1 MKIALVTD
9 STCDLPREMV
19 KNFNIHVVP
28 LRIHYSCGEFR
39 DGIDI
44 TSQQIMDHLEQ
55 EVPKT
60 SMPSPEDITRTYHSL
75 NEQGY
80 THCIVLTV
88 SASLSGT
95 HNTFR
100 LCAQEISG
108 MKIDVIDSKG
118 VSWILGF
125 LVLEAARL
133 IQKKMDYEEIIKTI
147 HDTKLKIKAYF
158 ILDTLKYVQK
168 GGRIGK
174 VAKSLGSML
183 NIKPIITFDSE
194 GNLQTH
200 SVARGKKQALKKLM
214 APIHQ
219 QLSSTRARIAVL
231 HTWAEKEAEALL
243 DQLKNA
249 ENVSDS
255 YLGSIGPTLSV
266 HAGPGLLGIV
276 IHPHD

>member
-9 STCDLPREMV
+9 STCDLPCEMV
-19 KNFNIHVVP
+19 EKLNIHVVP
-28 LRIHYSCGEFR
+28 LRIHYSGGEFR

-44 TSQQIMDHLEQ
+44 TSRDIINRLEH

-60 SMPSPEDITRTYHSL
+60 SMPSPEDITRIYHSL
-75 NEQGY
+75 QEQGY

-125 LVLEAARL
+125 LVLETARL
-133 IQKKMDYEEIIKTI
+133 IQKTKNYEEIIRKI
-147 HDTKLKIKAYF
+147 HETKEKIKAYF
-158 ILDTLKYVQK
+158 ILDTLQYVQK

-183 NIKPIITFDSE
+183 SIKPVITFDSE
-194 GNLQTH
+194 GKLHTH
-200 SVARGKKQALKKLM
+200 SVARGKKQALKKADGPRLR
-214 APIHQ
+214 ASVFH
-219 QLSSTRARIAVL
+219 TRPDCRVA
-231 HTWAEKEAEALL
+231 
-243 DQLKNA
+243 
-249 ENVSDS
+249 
-255 YLGSIGPTLSV
+255 
-266 HAGPGLLGIV
+266 
-276 IHPHD
+276 HPS

>member
-9 STCDLPREMV
+9 STCDLPCEMV
-19 KNFNIHVVP
+19 EKLNIHVVP
-28 LRIHYSCGEFR
+28 LRIHYSGGEFR

-44 TSQQIMDHLEQ
+44 TSRDIINRLEH

-60 SMPSPEDITRTYHSL
+60 SMPSPEDITRIYHSL
-75 NEQGY
+75 QEQGY

-125 LVLEAARL
+125 LVLETARL
-133 IQKKMDYEEIIKTI
+133 IQKTKNYEEIIRKI
-147 HDTKLKIKAYF
+147 HETKEKIKAYF
-158 ILDTLKYVQK
+158 ILDTLQYVQK

-183 NIKPIITFDSE
+183 SIKPVITFDSE
-194 GNLQTH
+194 GKLHTH

-214 APIHQ
+214 VPVYEH
-219 QLSSTRARIAVL
+219 LSSTRARIAVL
-231 HTWAEKEAEALL
+231 HTQAEKEAEALL
-243 DQLKNA
+243 NQVKNA
-249 ENVSDS
+249 GNVSET
-255 YLGSIGPTLSV
+255 YLGWISPTLAV

-276 IHPHD
+276 IHPQD